1 MMLFV
6 KLLYM
11 LMILLSNLSLIR
23 HMKLQ
28 QLELAA
34 ESEFDLQDNVIWGR
48 KWLVDFNAGKTQL
61 VLFDHSDIIALLLLI

>member
-34 ESEFDLQDNVIWGR
+34 ESEFDLQDNVSWGR